1 MRQLFLLVFI
11 FSQISVHSQTYEAI
25 YQFKVNKAHFKA
37 HIEKKMT
44 EGTDPTLLK
53 KAFDKYLNSR
63 PAKAKFVFNAE
74 RSFYEVVQDMGIQDR
89 KRKLDPALRFAGG
102 ATKYYKTKDKDST
115 LMHIKRPYL
124 DIKEFLLNVDPNP
137 TSLLNDTKQ
146 IGKYQCYLAEV
157 EVPSKHNFKL
167 WYTPNIPISFNILNY
182 SNLPGLLI
190 KIESQLFTANLMS
203 FKEVEASALES
214 PPTDLPQIS
223 LETYQ
228 EMVDKINPFKDN

>member
-1 MRQLFLLVFI
+1 MIQTGLYA
-11 FSQISVHSQTYEAI
+11 QTYEAI

-37 HIEKKMT
+37 HIEKKMS

-63 PAKAKFVFNAE
+63 PAKAKLVFNAE
-74 RSFYEVVQDMGIQDR
+74 RSFYEVIQDMGIQDR

-102 ATKYYKTKDKDST
+102 STKYYREQGKDS
-115 LMHIKRPYL
+115 LMLEIHSNYL
-124 DIKEFLLNVDPNP
+124 DIKEFLLQIDYLPV
-137 TSLLNDTKQ
+137 TLLNETKQ

-157 EVPSKHNFKL
+157 EVPSKYNLKL
-167 WYTPNIPISFNILNY
+167 WYTPELTTRFNIKGIKT
-182 SNLPGLLI
+182 LPGLLV
-190 KIESQLFTANLMS
+190 KVESQLFTANLIS

-223 LETYQ
+223 LEAYQ
-228 EMVDKINPFKDN
+228 EMVDKVNPFKDN

>member
-1 MRQLFLLVFI
+1 MIQTGLYA
-11 FSQISVHSQTYEAI
+11 QTYEAI

-37 HIEKKMT
+37 HIEKKMS

-63 PAKAKFVFNAE
+63 PAKAKLMFNAE
-74 RSFYEVVQDMGIQDR
+74 RSFYGVIQDMGIQDR

-102 ATKYYKTKDKDST
+102 STKYYREQGKDS
-115 LMHIKRPYL
+115 LMLEIHSNHL
-124 DIKEFLLNVDPNP
+124 DIKEFLLQIDYLQV
-137 TSLLNDTKQ
+137 TLLNETKQ

-167 WYTPNIPISFNILNY
+167 WYAPNIPTNFNILNY
-182 SNLPGLLI
+182 SNIPGLLI
-190 KIESQLFTANLMS
+190 KIESKLFTANLIS

-223 LETYQ
+223 LEAYQ
-228 EMVDKINPFKDN
+228 EMVDKVNPFKDN